1 MLFKKGDIVTNG
13 KEHFRI
19 VSIDDKYMRIVNVN
33 EPDDSTSVKEIAR
46 FLWNKYTIVSADHQ
60 PPEAKAN
67 KASKFSFSFD
77 PETGEIIVTWPD
89 GVKEERLQS
98 IKGDKGESVFEEWCR
113 KSGFKP
119 DANSWQVFL
128 KSLRGEDGQ
137 FIRGA
142 DAPTLYEEWKGHQP
156 EGVDTS
162 YTAFFNQIRG
172 EKGKD
177 GYDGK
182 DGMSAYEFWKS
193 KQSKDADTS
202 ETAFWKFLKGN
213 PGEQGPRGHNG
224 QDGDTWT
231 PIFSTDGHQL
241 FFKNQRGDI
250 KGPFDV
256 VGATGKTGPQ
266 GPRGES
272 AYQIWLN
279 EGNKGDFHDFLLWI
293 AKQAQKGDNGKDGD
307 TFRPHIEKGGHLFF
321 ISDKT
326 GERIDIGW
334 IKGDKGDQGETGL
347 NGHNVT
353 HKYGYKEIY
362 DWTCPVQEINPHLIA
377 SSDDLASGG
386 SAEKHMRETLNR
398 IKNIRKQGEKKESR
412 GSWIQEA
419 FWWCSGADRRLL
431 RMCPAEHSKYMGIGT
446 VIFFTAIMAMISSFF
461 AISYVFG
468 NADMSSD
475 KWQTWVFSIAFAI
488 MWGLMIF
495 FLDRFI
501 TNTMYSDGKVTISWL
516 ELRSALP
523 RILIS
528 IFLGIV
534 ISAPLELKIFEKEVE
549 LQASSILEAEAREKS
564 KAFAEEANL
573 SFNEQLKPVN
583 NSINQYENLKKQKE
597 SRLKRIK
604 NGCPP
609 PSYARSKDRVNSKTG
624 ETLKGSEYVQNQ
636 KEIDDYNNTHRP
648 IIAQLNTEIQS
659 SDSVVANLQA
669 EHDSI
674 ERRRASFI
682 AQKELEL
689 QNRYKKENS
698 AGLFIRLKALHNI
711 AFNEGKADGYH
722 AWKYGIMIPDTIIT
736 YDKQVFS
743 KSNISADTSAQKRK
757 QAELKYSDTVVAT
770 ATDSQ
775 HDSTF
780 SDSITLAEP
789 VGTAGQKIEDIQANN
804 VKNIQ
809 ISKKFN
815 WSLGNPLFWFILIFA
830 LLVVCTIPFM
840 KNVTRDS
847 DDNNSSKK
855 KSLSEEEIKALK
867 RKGRLVT
874 YPWFAVTAF
883 VCAICC
889 NTFFNAL
896 PYYIFSAVGMIMM
909 LFILIDVS
917 PVFYKMMLADG
928 QYEQYLHKE
937 KSITQDLVRLNFA
950 KSIAKV
956 NESEIGRLAPL
967 IFSKPFE
974 KIKEILQGS
983 KKKESLEWTVDENDN
998 DIRIASQTIRESNEE
1013 VFATVLRMKKAIIEA
1028 SYQAWYRDMRDAIM
1042 GMHKPG
1048 FGDGGSGVDSSNT
1061 NTPPNTPPDSP
1072 SSPDDGNGIDMPHGH
1087 YNSEDEPFSRDNYY
1101 GNRSGTSPDYDASSD
1116 DPNPGTPED
1125 ILMDEETRHSNPSYS
1140 NPDDTEDKDDYGEES
1155 ESDSETIET
1164 EEDFTTSKEGEDN
1177 EDEDS
1182 DRDDVEDDSDAT
1194 TGDDSSTNGTSTS
1207 HPDSDVEREVID
1219 DDDDDTIKPR

>member
-398 IKNIRKQGEKKESR
+398 IKNIRKQGEKKENR
-412 GSWIQEA
+412 GGPLQEF
-419 FWWCSGADRRLL
+419 FWWCSGADTRLL

-446 VIFFTAIMAMISSFF
+446 VIFFTALMAMFSSYI
-461 AISYVFG
+461 AISFVFG
-468 NADMSSD
+468 TQGWNLAGCV
-475 KWQTWVFSIAFAI
+475 TFAVA
-488 MWGLMIF
+488 WGAMIF
-495 FLDRFI
+495 CLDRFI

-534 ISAPLELKIFEKEVE
+534 ISAPLELKIFEKEIDTQIV
-549 LQASSILEAEAREKS
+549 LE
-564 KAFAEEANL
+564 
-573 SFNEQLKPVN
+573 
-583 NSINQYENLKKQKE
+583 KE
-597 SRLKRIK
+597 RF
-604 NGCPP
+604 
-609 PSYARSKDRVNSKTG
+609 VNSNVKST
-624 ETLKGSEYVQNQ
+624 ED
-636 KEIDDYNNTHRP
+636 EIRRLSR
-648 IIAQLNTEIQS
+648 A
-659 SDSVVANLQA
+659 SDSIRIVIDERKDNESNNKTVETRLDKEKELFANREDQINNRYPYPPMPWGTRKKNPSGWSSYDQKCEEVDTKRERDLAKAQA
-669 EHDSI
+669 QHDSI
-674 ERRRASFI
+674 CNV
-682 AQKELEL
+682 L
-689 QNRYKKENS
+689 NS
-698 AGLFIRLKALHNI
+698 QSNDTVSTAGLENLLSSNDNKIQVTQSQLIAKKDSLARAFDRSDGLGRRLAALHAI
-711 AFNEGKADGYH
+711 AYQEDKEEGYKA
-722 AWKYGIMIPDTIIT
+722 WPW
-736 YDKQVFS
+736 
-743 KSNISADTSAQKRK
+743 
-757 QAELKYSDTVVAT
+757 
-770 ATDSQ
+770 
-775 HDSTF
+775 
-780 SDSITLAEP
+780 
-789 VGTAGQKIEDIQANN
+789 
-804 VKNIQ
+804 VKE
-809 ISKKFN
+809 
-815 WSLGNPLFWFILIFA
+815 WWWCVSLGIFIL
-830 LLVVCTIPFM
+830 LVLVSAPFL
-840 KNVTRDS
+840 KNVVKGNKDG
-847 DDNNSSKK
+847 
-855 KSLSEEEIKALK
+855 KSTTVKDPNFKGALV
-867 RKGRLVT
+867 L
-874 YPWFAVTAF
+874 YPWFAVTAL
-883 VCAICC
+883 VCGYFT
-889 NTFFNAL
+889 NTLFNAV
-896 PYYIFSAVGMIMM
+896 PYYIFTAVGMIMM

-1072 SSPDDGNGIDMPHGH
+1072 SSPDDGNGPDMPHGH

-1155 ESDSETIET
+1155 ESDSETIEP

>member
-1 MLFKKGDIVTNG
+1 MASYPYPPQSGSIFRYKNKLYRVKTIDSDTESVFLELINDKGDVLNNDVPPIGRKQWDSRNYEEIPSKGKKENEG
-13 KEHFRI
+13 KEN
-19 VSIDDKYMRIVNVN
+19 K
-33 EPDDSTSVKEIAR
+33 STP
-46 FLWNKYTIVSADHQ
+46 YTI
-60 PPEAKAN
+60 
-67 KASKFSFSFD
+67 SFD
-77 PETGEIIVTWPD
+77 PESGDIMIKHPD
-89 GVKEERLQS
+89 GIKSER
-98 IKGDKGESVFEEWCR
+98 IKGLKGKDGESVFSEWAR
-113 KSGFKP
+113 KKGILNPTQQDWEDFI
-119 DANSWQVFL
+119 N
-128 KSLRGEDGQ
+128 SLRGKDGQ
-137 FIRGA
+137 SINGK
-142 DAPTLYEEWKGHQP
+142 DAPSPYEEWLGRQP
-156 EGVDTS
+156 KDAAPEDKS
-162 YTAFFNQIRG
+162 YTAFIRSITG
-172 EKGKD
+172 AKGKD
-177 GYDGK
+177 GYEGRDGLSAFEVWKSIQPNGDSLTEKDFFDFLKGDTGKNGHEGVDGK
-182 DGMSAYEFWKS
+182 DGDTWKPYV
-193 KQSKDADTS
+193 S
-202 ETAFWKFLKGN
+202 EEGILYFENVRTGERTKPVNIKGL
-213 PGEQGPRGHNG
+213 QGPGADKGAN
-224 QDGDTWT
+224 GDTWE
-231 PIFSTDGHQL
+231 PYFLDDGKHQL
-241 FFKNQRGDI
+241 YFKNQKGETL
-250 KGPFDV
+250 GPFDV

-398 IKNIRKQGEKKESR
+398 IENLRKDGKRVTEEGPFTGNKKWLNRILYFIKNPLKEF
-412 GSWIQEA
+412 
-419 FWWCSGADRRLL
+419 FWWCSGADRPLL

-446 VIFFTAIMAMISSFF
+446 VIFFTALMAMVSSLF

-468 NADMSSD
+468 NHELAADHEKFSVCV
-475 KWQTWVFSIAFAI
+475 VFAFF
-488 MWGLMIF
+488 WGLMIF

-534 ISAPLELKIFEKEVE
+534 ISAPLELKIFNQEINDYIKAQATNRFNEDLFNSDSPNLADLYYQRNQDSAALSDAIKNYQKTKDVSPEVKITTYVE
-549 LQASSILEAEAREKS
+549 PKIQSTINKSFRYVPDGKGDVRKVDDKTQKDTTILVYSETAYQNALMRDSLQVQKALRNDSISRSLLKYKRDS
-564 KAFAEEANL
+564 L
-573 SFNEQLKPVN
+573 LDSFNANEVLSN
-583 NSINQYENLKKQKE
+583 AGLYERLSALHAIAFHEDRTNDE
-597 SRLKRIK
+597 SAYK
-604 NGCPP
+604 
-609 PSYARSKDRVNSKTG
+609 SWSKTYP
-624 ETLKGSEYVQNQ
+624 GSETGRFIGFSIAVFLVL
-636 KEIDDYNNTHRP
+636 
-648 IIAQLNTEIQS
+648 II
-659 SDSVVANLQA
+659 V
-669 EHDSI
+669 
-674 ERRRASFI
+674 
-682 AQKELEL
+682 
-689 QNRYKKENS
+689 
-698 AGLFIRLKALHNI
+698 
-711 AFNEGKADGYH
+711 
-722 AWKYGIMIPDTIIT
+722 
-736 YDKQVFS
+736 
-743 KSNISADTSAQKRK
+743 
-757 QAELKYSDTVVAT
+757 
-770 ATDSQ
+770 
-775 HDSTF
+775 
-780 SDSITLAEP
+780 
-789 VGTAGQKIEDIQANN
+789 
-804 VKNIQ
+804 
-809 ISKKFN
+809 
-815 WSLGNPLFWFILIFA
+815 SL
-830 LLVVCTIPFM
+830 PFT
-840 KNVTRDS
+840 KNVTKGS
-847 DDNNSSKK
+847 DKK
-855 KSLSEEEIKALK
+855 TKPSNTELSTKEKILQFW
-867 RKGRLVT
+867 KGASVLW
-874 YPWFAVTAF
+874 PWFAVIAL
-883 VCAICC
+883 VCGYC
-889 NTFFNAL
+889 NNALFNAL
-896 PYYIFSAVGMIMM
+896 PYYIFSSVGMIMM

-1028 SYQAWYRDMRDAIM
+1028 SYQAWYRDMRDAII

-1072 SSPDDGNGIDMPHGH
+1072 SSPDDGNGPDMPHGH

-1194 TGDDSSTNGTSTS
+1194 TGDDSSTNETSTS